1 MSDEE
6 LQEVK
11 EGKVEVKGASE
22 AEGEREEEGA
32 VVVHSQGNVSH
43 KAYQE
48 T

>member
-6 LQEVK
+6 LQEEK
-11 EGKVEVKGASE
+11 EGKVEVKGARE
-22 AEGEREEEGA
+22 TEGEREEEGT

-43 KAYQE
+43 KASQE

>member
-22 AEGEREEEGA
+22 AEGERERGRRSSSGTFPGEC
-32 VVVHSQGNVSH
+32 V
-43 KAYQE
+43 